1 MKYQLFIDGQWRDP
15 VAGRWFE
22 TANPYTGE
30 VWAEIPRAD
39 AADVELAVAAAH
51 QALANGDSDTA
62 FLQAKQVTAR
72 FYADHI
78 LSKAPSMRDS
88 IVQGADSVTD
98 MALEAF

>member
-39 AADVELAVAAAH
+39 AAL
-51 QALANGDSDTA
+51 G
-62 FLQAKQVTAR
+62 
-72 FYADHI
+72 
-78 LSKAPSMRDS
+78 PP
-88 IVQGADSVTD
+88 
-98 MALEAF
+98 